1 MALPTSDRRS
11 AARFDVAI
19 DARLVS
25 VDGGDFA
32 AMIRNISSSG
42 LLASVAA
49 GDVAALLPNV
59 ERELRHLPVRVLVA
73 FTAGEA
79 WIEVECGIAQL
90 RRVSATGCELGLQFR
105 DFRDDGAARLDE
117 FCARLGAAFAHP
129 GADP

>member
-1 MALPTSDRRS
+1 MALPTPDRRA
-11 AARFDVAI
+11 AARFEVVI
-19 DARLVS
+19 EARLLS
-25 VDGGDFA
+25 ADGGNFA